1 MIASRVV
8 EVEGI
13 GRKASRMIPHG
24 VVVYSVNAGGGT
36 DSAGSF
42 MNTQTPASSPAYSY
56 STRPKPATN
65 GVDRLSIMTGSV
77 RMSARRGEMPAL
89 DPKYEASDHSWW
101 R

>member
-24 VVVYSVNAGGGT
+24 VVVVLRKCGRRNRFRWQLHEHSDSSVQSCVLVLN
-36 DSAGSF
+36 
-42 MNTQTPASSPAYSY
+42 QTETSY
-56 STRPKPATN
+56 Q
-65 GVDRLSIMTGSV
+65 
-77 RMSARRGEMPAL
+77 RR
-89 DPKYEASDHSWW
+89 